1 MIATISRKGYFS
13 AAHRLYNNHWDY
25 HKNIEIF
32 GKCAHLNYHGH
43 NYEYIVSIT
52 GEINPETGFVF
63 NLQKLKYILY
73 DEIEKL
79 FDHKNINLDI
89 KEFSSI
95 NPTIENI
102 VIFIWNQINKRIYS
116 NLGLKIT
123 LYETENNFV
132 EYDGK

>member
-13 AAHRLYNNHWDY
+13 AAHRLYNNNWDY
-25 HKNIEIF
+25 KKNIETF

-43 NYEYIVSIT
+43 NYKYIVSIT
-52 GEINPETGFVF
+52 GEIDPETGFIF

-102 VIFIWNQINKRIYS
+102 VIFMWSKIKKKISS
-116 NLGLKIT
+116 NLDLKIT